1 MALSAEHEQRV
12 EAAAKLIA
20 SLYDKAVA
28 YTNVVIIAGY
38 AAFFA
43 VWANTKSYLGKR
55 ETLWAALLVL
65 ISILCFV
72 SWETAKMYITAT
84 SLKNLRDEVLN
95 AAPETFTAK
104 LDQLKLAEARL
115 IMKLLPVWRI
125 IVGVCVVLGLS
136 AGAILIN
143 GFLRELIY

>member
-1 MALSAEHEQRV
+1 MVLCYKARIMALSAEHEQRV

-65 ISILCFV
+65 ISILCYV
-72 SWETAKMYITAT
+72 SSETTKMHTPHT
-84 SLKNLRDEVLN
+84 TLKNDPHAMLN
-95 AAPETFTAK
+95 PAPEPLTHT
-104 LDQLKLAEARL
+104 LA
-115 IMKLLPVWRI
+115 
-125 IVGVCVVLGLS
+125 
-136 AGAILIN
+136 
-143 GFLRELIY
+143 